1 MKFIIGGILL
11 IIVIAIIALIV
22 RKKMFDSV
30 DDYEDWKVDII
41 NRNVAA
47 ELARV
52 RGLNLQG
59 ETKKQFESW
68 KEQWDII
75 ITRDLATVEELL
87 YDAESA
93 TESFRFAAT
102 KKSLNQINS
111 VLTEVEEKLEVI
123 MSDLNGLINTE
134 ATNRT
139 TVENIAPTLAGLR
152 KHLSQNRFK
161 FDSADVRFESV
172 FNELDKQLI
181 RYEEVV
187 VEGNYEQAKEI
198 LTALNLSMSN
208 LQIEM
213 DEFPDLYKACKQTLP
228 SKLDDLYQGLQDM
241 KAQGYPVQHLRF
253 DKEISDYQ
261 TRLIDCVLSLENKGT
276 AVAKEVIPNI
286 EERINEMYDLLENEA
301 LAKNYIQ
308 SKMPSYRQELEEFQI
323 EFLNTKTEVENL
335 KRTYH
340 FEDSELERY
349 FALEKMISKLKVD
362 LTVLI
367 ENIEK
372 NANPNSRNRME
383 LEEGF
388 AELAE
393 IEKEHEIFKLS
404 IQNLRKDEI
413 EAQEQLQLIHSDI
426 YETHRKLRNSNIP
439 GVPNFIW
446 TIIDEANDKNEHV
459 LTILNKQPL
468 DVSEVQ
474 QALSDARST
483 VEHAVDQT
491 NIMLEQAHLTEQVIQ
506 YANRYR
512 SSNPILAASLLESER
527 YFRSGDYELA
537 LEQAAAAIE
546 EVEPGAL
553 KRIEKIQEDP
563 V

>member
-1 MKFIIGGILL
+1 MKYIIGGILL
-11 IIVIAIIALIV
+11 IIVIAIIALII

-30 DDYEDWKVDII
+30 DEYEDWKVDII
-41 NRNVAA
+41 NRNIAA

-59 ETKKQFESW
+59 ETKEQFEDW

-93 TESFRFAAT
+93 TESFKFATT
-102 KKSLNQINS
+102 KHTLKQIDT
-111 VLTEVEEKLEVI
+111 LLQEVEEKIKNIMLE
-123 MSDLNGLINTE
+123 LNALIDTE

-139 TVENIAPTLAGLR
+139 TAEDIAPTLAALR
-152 KHLSQNRFK
+152 KLLSQNRYK
-161 FDSADVRFESV
+161 YDAAEVRFEAV
-172 FNELDKQLI
+172 FNELDAQLI

-187 VEGNYEQAKEI
+187 VEGNYGQAKEI
-198 LTALNLSMSN
+198 LTDLNLRLN
-208 LQIEM
+208 DLETEIN
-213 DEFPDLYKACKQTLP
+213 EFPALYKACKQLLP
-228 SKLDDLYQGLQDM
+228 SKLDDLYTGLQDM

-261 TRLIDCVLSLENKGT
+261 TRLLDCVLALENKGT
-276 AVAKEVIPNI
+276 AVAKEVIPSI

-308 SKMPSYRQELEEFQI
+308 SKMPNYRQELEEFQI

-340 FEDSELERY
+340 FEDSELEKY
-349 FALEKMISKLKVD
+349 FALEKMIAKLKVD
-362 LTVLI
+362 LNVLI

-388 AELAE
+388 AELTE
-393 IEKEHEIFKLS
+393 IEKEHAVFKLS

-413 EAQEQLQLIHSDI
+413 EAQEQLQLIHSEI
-426 YETHRKLRNSNIP
+426 YKTHRKLRNSNIP

-446 TIIDEANDKNEHV
+446 TLIDDANDKNERV

-491 NIMLEQAHLTEQVIQ
+491 NMMLEQAHLTEQVIQ

-512 SSNPILAASLLESER
+512 SSNPGLAVALIESER
-527 YFRSGDYELA
+527 YFRSGEYELA
-537 LEQAAAAIE
+537 LEKSAAAIE

-553 KRIEKIQEDP
+553 KRIEKIQELP